1 METETVFDRIHSNI
15 ESTLRYVPETVSPFS
30 MIVMLIGYLYCVLKQ
45 GPKFMKNRKA
55 YNLRSVILVYN
66 FLQILAN
73 TMLVVT
79 GAFMMWYAQDS
90 YVCLKRNPLYLKM
103 AVLYYTLKCC
113 DLIETIIFVLRKK
126 ANQVSMLHVYHHM
139 MVIIGTYI
147 ELVFSPSGH
156 NMLPG
161 LMNCCVHAVMYS
173 YYFMSAYHP
182 DLMKLEAFK
191 RWKKTVTQ
199 IQLVQF
205 AVAMVHYIWPLVYGH
220 CNMPPVFSL
229 FCISQD
235 IVMIYLFGRF
245 YVKTYVNNDKTK

>member
-1 METETVFDRIHSNI
+1 
-15 ESTLRYVPETVSPFS
+15 
-30 MIVMLIGYLYCVLKQ
+30 MI
-45 GPKFMKNRKA
+45 
-55 YNLRSVILVYN
+55 
-66 FLQILAN
+66 
-73 TMLVVT
+73 
-79 GAFMMWYAQDS
+79 WYAQDS

-103 AVLYYTLKCC
+103 TVLYYTLKCC

-126 ANQVSMLHVYHHM
+126 SNQVSMLHVYHHL

-161 LMNCCVHAVMYS
+161 LMNGIVHAIMYT
-173 YYFMSAYHP
+173 YYFISAYDP
-182 DLMKLEAFK
+182 ELMKLEAFK

-199 IQLVQF
+199 IQLVSDNICCCNQQF
-205 AVAMVHYIWPLVYGH
+205 FLSFFQLPKYFFQLQFGIAMVHYIWPLVFGH

-235 IVMIYLFGRF
+235 IMMIYLFGRF
-245 YVKTYVNNDKTK
+245 YVKTYVHNDKTK